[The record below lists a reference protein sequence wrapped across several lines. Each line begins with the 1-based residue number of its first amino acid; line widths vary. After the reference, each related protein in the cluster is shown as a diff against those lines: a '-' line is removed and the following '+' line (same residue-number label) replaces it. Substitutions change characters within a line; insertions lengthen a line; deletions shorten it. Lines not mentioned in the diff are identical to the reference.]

1 MWSEVTILLNLF
13 LMFVVAVY
21 FNIYEL
27 GLFGSADLR
36 TFQIAEI
43 YTGPIAAYQIQRIY
57 ATQKMTFYF
66 CLRDS
71 RVIFTLDESLPGI
84 LSVISNSSSELFEI
98 GAERLTALLSNKIF
112 LKRQT

>member
-1 MWSEVTILLNLF
+1 MKAWSSEINCFLYSSCIFIDVLMWSEVNILSNLF

-57 ATQKMTFYF
+57 ATQKN
-66 CLRDS
+66 D
-71 RVIFTLDESLPGI
+71 I
-84 LSVISNSSSELFEI
+84 LFLF
-98 GAERLTALLSNKIF
+98 
-112 LKRQT
+112 KRQ